1 MPVPVPVAARAAAA
15 AALLVASLAACSG
28 KIDRITP
35 PGATTTAAPQ
45 LIAPT
50 ITAEPTREGL
60 PIVVTESGVSSF
72 KDPFD
77 KSSVIGSYAVV
88 LQNPDP
94 TLLASGVHVT
104 TRILDA
110 AGNQLLVDNAL
121 LNGIMPGARMA
132 VGRTI
137 IEPIVGE
144 AQLDVSVEVSAWLTP
159 AFTGGLTADGAGT
172 DAETYGGALTHF
184 AIRSALPADEEEVD
198 VTAVYRAADGHLL
211 GAESTTLD
219 SVPVGATVVGQIALL
234 TPIPGATT
242 TEVFVGRGLAA
253 QTTG

>member
-1 MPVPVPVAARAAAA
+1 VPVRVTARAAAA
-15 AALLVASLAACSG
+15 LVLALVAVAGCSG
-28 KIDRITP
+28 GIDELQRDP
-35 PGATTTAAPQ
+35 STTSTTVA

-50 ITAEPTREGL
+50 ITTEAPRQGL
-60 PIVVTESGVSSF
+60 PLVVTEQGVSSF
-72 KDPFD
+72 TDPFD
-77 KSSVIGSYAVV
+77 EATTLGGYAVV
-88 LQNPDP
+88 LQNPNP

-137 IEPIVGE
+137 IEDITGE
-144 AQLDVSVEVSAWLTP
+144 TQLDVSVEVSAWLTP
-159 AFTGGLTADGAGT
+159 AFTEVLTAEGAST
-172 DAETYGGALTHF
+172 AAETYGGALTHF
-184 AIRSALPADEEEVD
+184 GIRSTLPAEETGVD
-198 VTAVYRAADGHLL
+198 VTAVYRAADGRIL
-211 GAESTTLD
+211 GGESTTLD

-234 TPIPGATT
+234 APIPGTTT